1 MEILDEKIISN
12 KTNDMDKS
20 LMVKLLIYYRF

>member
-1 MEILDEKIISN
+1 MKVLDEKIISN

-20 LMVKLLIYYRF
+20 LMVKLLIYCRF

>member
-1 MEILDEKIISN
+1 MKILDEKIISN